1 MKGTFSLLVAL
12 ALLGVIQADAQAQQ
26 KIDEILEKLDSA
38 QESEVASA
46 MQLLHQKP
54 DGAEKAVPVLVDH
67 LDSQSPRLIVEAA
80 VALVHI
86 ERDYTDQVIKR
97 LLTEP
102 KATSYASRFWVAH
115 PEPSIAHLSEACTEP
130 ATESK
135 ALKALQLVLQV
146 VRGRPYAKTPEY
158 KTQIKKTSGHLRSVF
173 EDEDSALDSRMTAAT
188 MFSELS
194 PKDAFSTLPVVLDG
208 ISSSTNYSFAGAAIL
223 RPVMDDATPILLSE
237 FNSHAWPSTAA
248 TRIAH
253 ILATNYTSSYPFLVE
268 AASSPDAAVRHGCA
282 LTFGQ
287 SAISNYK
294 RETTAPVLKGLL
306 HDEVDGIRVV
316 ACRSVVDHYP
326 DLIAEAVPVVFA
338 LIENGEDRA
347 QLYAIF
353 DVLSDI
359 GEAAGKHSSDSVLA
373 ILAGD
378 GDASLNSRASVAV
391 MRVWP
396 KESSKVFKQVGKL
409 LEASKGYTGETVKV
423 IDAIRTLGE
432 EAAPLKPSLIKSFDR
447 LGGPAGR
454 RLPTQVLSLRY
465 EICRILL
472 GIEPDEIEH
481 LDRMLEIVEAV
492 PFGTRSSQGAAIWAM
507 VERKDDRDKVRVA
520 FLAVMGNRSTYAR
533 EIKLDA
539 AAGLLVMFPAE
550 KEKATKLLKQVLNSN
565 RTLVLTALSKAGK
578 HAEPLLADIA
588 VFIRPGSTTELN
600 LVLKIVKN
608 IGSPAE
614 AHLEAIEKIASTHSG
629 SVKTAAEEAAKSIRG
644 E

>member
-1 MKGTFSLLVAL
+1 MKGTFCLVVAL
-12 ALLGVIQADAQAQQ
+12 ALLGVMQADAQAQQ

-86 ERDYTDQVIKR
+86 EEDYVDQVIKR

-102 KATSYASRFWVAH
+102 KAASYASRFWVAH
-115 PEPSIAHLSEACTEP
+115 PEPSIAHLSKACTDP
-130 ATESK
+130 TTESK

-158 KTQIKKTSGHLRSVF
+158 KAQMKTTSGQLRSVF
-173 EDEDSALDSRMTAAT
+173 EDEDSSLDSRMTAAT

-194 PKDAFSTLPVVLDG
+194 PEDAFATLPVVLDA
-208 ISSSTNYSFAGAAIL
+208 ISSNTNYSYAGATIL
-223 RPVMDDATPILLSE
+223 RPIMDDATPILLSE

-248 TRIAH
+248 TRIAN
-253 ILATNYTSSYPFLVE
+253 ILATNYINSHPFLIE
-268 AASSPDAAVRHGCA
+268 AAKSSDAAVRHGCA

-287 SAISNYK
+287 SAISNHLP
-294 RETTAPVLKGLL
+294 EATAPVLKGLL
-306 HDEVDGIRVV
+306 KDEVAGIRAVT
-316 ACRSVVDHYP
+316 CRSVVDHYP
-326 DLIAEAVPVVFA
+326 DLIADAVPVVFE

-347 QLYAIF
+347 QLYAIL

-359 GEAAGKHSSDSVLA
+359 GEVAGKHSSDSVLS
-373 ILAGD
+373 LLTND
-378 GDASLNSRASVAV
+378 VDASLNSRAAVAV

-396 KESSKVFKQVGKL
+396 KESPKVFEQVGKL

-423 IDAIRTLGE
+423 IDAVRSLGK
-432 EAAPLKPSLIKSFDR
+432 EAAPLTPSLIKSFEA

-454 RLPTQVLSLRY
+454 RLPTQVLGLRY

-472 GIEPDEIEH
+472 GIEPDEVEH

-507 VERKDDRDKVRVA
+507 VERKDNRDKVRVA
-520 FLAVMGNRSTYAR
+520 FLSVMENRSIYAR

-550 KEKATKLLKQVLNSN
+550 KEKATKLLKQELNSN
-565 RTLVLTALSKAGK
+565 RTRVLTSLSKAGK
-578 HAEPLLADIA
+578 AAEPLLADIA
-588 VFIRPGSTTELN
+588 VYIRPGSTTELN

-608 IGSPAE
+608 IGPPAK
-614 AHLEAIEKIASTHSG
+614 AHLEAVEKIASTHAG